1 MAAPIKQHRPKTR
14 APHGCPE
21 FTERVAAYVTA
32 KQKRAFRKLG
42 GSAWLRK
49 LIDQAV
55 ADARR

>member
-1 MAAPIKQHRPKTR
+1 MAQTKQRQHRTGTR

-42 GSAWLRK
+42 GSAWLRG
-49 LIDQAV
+49 LIDNATK
-55 ADARR
+55 